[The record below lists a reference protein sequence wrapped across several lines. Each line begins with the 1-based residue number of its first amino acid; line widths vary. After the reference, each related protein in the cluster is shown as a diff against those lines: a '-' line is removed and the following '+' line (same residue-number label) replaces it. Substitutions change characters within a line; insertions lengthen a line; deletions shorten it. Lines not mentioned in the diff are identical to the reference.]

1 MLTSDPPVPSEAGT
15 QDPPDE
21 PGAAAPRHRVARVV
35 GAIGRLMITTGVVLL
50 LLVAYQL
57 WGTNLHT
64 NRAQGQLADEFAGL
78 VDDPDATTTTTEAT
92 TTTTEAPEPDAP
104 PATTPA
110 EPAPPIPPPALGEVV
125 GYFTI
130 PAIGRTSPYYVV
142 EGDGV
147 AQLKRGAAHYPG
159 TPLPGQAGNAAVAGH
174 RTTYGAPLHD
184 VDDLVEGDL
193 IHFTTAQGE
202 FTYAVRSVFIVRPD
216 QTEVIAP
223 QNATEENPLGDD
235 MLTLTACH
243 PKYSARERIIV
254 HADLVGNPVPRL
266 EGQDEA
272 AEETLAALDSD
283 GTGSGEAIDVL
294 DDEPPLRFPGA
305 WWGLV
310 CIGLWAATRIA
321 AHLLRSRKGRWIGLL
336 PYAIGTPLCLFVL
349 YLFFENVSYEGVART
364 LGLAV

>member
-1 MLTSDPPVPSEAGT
+1 MLTSDAEAEAATGD
-15 QDPPDE
+15 DPPADD
-21 PGAAAPRHRVARVV
+21 PPPAASRHRVARAV

-57 WGTNLHT
+57 WGTNLQT
-64 NRAQGQLADEFAGL
+64 NRSQGQLADEFAGL
-78 VDDPDATTTTTEAT
+78 VDDEDAAGSTTTTEAT
-92 TTTTEAPEPDAP
+92 TTTTEAEDGPETRPGQP
-104 PATTPA
+104 VATIA
-110 EPAPPIPPPALGEVV
+110 PPALGEVV
-125 GYFTI
+125 GFFTI

-184 VDDLVEGDL
+184 VDDLVAGDL

-202 FTYAVRSVFIVRPD
+202 FTYSVRDVFIVRPD
-216 QTEVIAP
+216 QTEVIQP
-223 QNATEENPLGDD
+223 QNATPENPLGDN

-254 HADLVGNPVPRL
+254 HADLVGNPAPKL

-272 AEETLAALDSD
+272 AEAVRTELAAEGGS
-283 GTGSGEAIDVL
+283 SGEAIDVL
-294 DDEPPLRFPGA
+294 DEEPPLRFPGA
-305 WWGLV
+305 WWGLL
-310 CIGLWAATRIA
+310 CIGLWAVTRVT
-321 AHLLRSRKGRWIGLL
+321 AHLLRTRKGRWIGLL
-336 PYAIGTPLCLFVL
+336 PYAIGTPVCLVVL